1 MFKIKKKIKS
11 SVSKLQMTNVS
22 LSSSDQE
29 TATTLNSYFTSVFEP
44 KIDKPL
50 TNFPVRPYD
59 APLNDIVITEDHV
72 EKAINVLKPGKIKVP
87 IIFTL
92 NSLKRRYIKLKSL

>member
-1 MFKIKKKIKS
+1 
-11 SVSKLQMTNVS
+11 MTNGS

-50 TNFPVRPYD
+50 TNFPVRPYN

-72 EKAINVLKPGKIKVP
+72 EKAINVLKPGKNQGPDNFHPKY
-87 IIFTL
+87 
-92 NSLKRRYIKLKSL
+92 LKETIYQVKIPLKLF